1 MRIEG
6 QKAGVEGHV
15 NGVLNFYGILYRAR
29 SQYIAVRILR
39 VNPVSP
45 ENWKVSGRVLRKGKV
60 IEVKTERSSMKENFL
75 YRTFTS
81 CKFALQIGW
90 KINRKRVIL
99 ELLKWIFVYVD
110 YLVISCVLIR
120 FILDMAMKRTSF
132 GKMMMYVWSVIAL
145 GALLE
150 MFGRFFE
157 VYIKPVTD
165 VELYDGIN
173 KMLYDKACQVD
184 MHCFEDSD
192 FYNEYMMAVSQ
203 AHIRLPDTLQGVC
216 QILARFAAMI
226 GAAVIIYQID
236 QFAILFTI
244 FPILGNFVFYGIL
257 NSRVFRM
264 ERENIVFQRM
274 ADYVNRTLHLG
285 EYAKEI
291 RMTNVFRLLK
301 KQYDRAVEAIQ
312 KVIGRYS
319 IGNMILFWL
328 FQYFTFTLLQEGAVL
343 YAGYRVLVSG
353 TMAFAQMAVIQTT
366 MNSNTWTLIEF
377 ADSVMAVVKNGL
389 YLEQTWNFMQYEPA
403 IPEDQDGL
411 IPELP
416 IQSVEFEHV
425 SFGYKEGGYVLRDIH
440 FKIEAN
446 QSIALAGYNGAGK
459 STLMKLLMRLY
470 DPDEGRILVN
480 GIDIRE
486 YQVKAYREL
495 FATAFQNGRIF
506 ADTIEENILMGRH
519 TEKEKDKEKVRR
531 ALELADIYEEV
542 ERQPL
547 REKTILTREFS
558 KEGVVFSGGQNQK
571 ILAARA
577 FAKNSPIAVFDEPS
591 SALDPIAEYH
601 LFENIREY
609 GKDKILFFISHRL
622 SSVRDADIVFYMK
635 NGRIQERGSHSDLMS
650 RNGEYAS
657 LYRLQAENYRS

>member
-1 MRIEG
+1 MKDSFVYRIF
-6 QKAGVEGHV
+6 A
-15 NGVLNFYGILYRAR
+15 
-29 SQYIAVRILR
+29 
-39 VNPVSP
+39 
-45 ENWKVSGRVLRKGKV
+45 
-60 IEVKTERSSMKENFL
+60 
-75 YRTFTS
+75 S

-90 KINRKRVIL
+90 KINRKRVIM
-99 ELLKWIFVYVD
+99 ELLQWIFVYID
-110 YLVISCVLIR
+110 WLVVSCVLIR
-120 FILDMAMKRTSF
+120 FILDMAMKRTPF
-132 GKMMMYVWSVIAL
+132 GKMMLYVWSVVAL
-145 GALLE
+145 EALLE
-150 MFGRFFE
+150 IFSRFFE
-157 VYIKPVTD
+157 TYVKPVTD
-165 VELYDGIN
+165 VELYAGIN

-184 MHCFEDSD
+184 MLCFEDSD

-203 AHIRLPDTLQGVC
+203 AHVKLPDTLQGAC
-216 QILARFAAMI
+216 QIVARFVAMI
-226 GAAVIIYQID
+226 GATVIIYQID
-236 QFAILFTI
+236 RFAILFTI

-257 NSRVFRM
+257 NSRIFRM
-264 ERENIVFQRM
+264 EKENIVFQRM
-274 ADYVNRTLHLG
+274 ADYVNRTIHLG

-301 KQYDRAVEAIQ
+301 KQYDRAVDAIQ

-319 IGNMILFWL
+319 VGNMILFWL

-366 MNSNTWTLIEF
+366 MNSNTWTLIGF
-377 ADSVMAVVKNGL
+377 ADSVMTVVKNGL
-389 YLEQTWNFMQYEPA
+389 YLEQTRKFLEYEPA

-416 IQSVEFEHV
+416 IRSVEFEHV
-425 SFGYKEGGYVLRDIH
+425 SFGYKKRVEGDFQKNQGNKYVLKDIN
-440 FKIEAN
+440 FKIEGN
-446 QSIALAGYNGAGK
+446 QSVALAGYNGAGK
-459 STLMKLLMRLY
+459 STMMKLLMRLY

-486 YQVKAYREL
+486 YRVKSYREL

-519 TEKEKDKEKVRR
+519 TEEDKDKEKVRR
-531 ALELADIYEEV
+531 ALKFADMYEEV
-542 ERQPL
+542 ENQPL

-577 FAKNSPIAVFDEPS
+577 FAKESPIAVFDEPS
-591 SALDPIAEYH
+591 SALDPIAEYQ

-609 GKDKILFFISHRL
+609 GKDRMLFFISHRL
-622 SSVRDADIVFYMK
+622 SSVRDANVVFYMK
-635 NGRIQERGSHSDLMS
+635 NGRIQERGSHGELMR

-657 LYRLQAENYRS
+657 LYRLQAENYQF